1 MLLLQKMSFHVSSV
15 HLSHSHTA
23 KEILNFFHSETKDGG
38 VQRIAKPRC
47 DLRAFIGIR
56 PSKSLP
62 MSRKLLVNHYA
73 EAVLPVEDCQ
83 QTRVSHLC
91 DCLLVVNAF
100 DRIIYCCPYSN
111 FLPSY
116 FIAEVCVDS
125 VAKINITLFV
135 KHNQNEC

>member
-1 MLLLQKMSFHVSSV
+1 
-15 HLSHSHTA
+15 
-23 KEILNFFHSETKDGG
+23 
-38 VQRIAKPRC
+38 
-47 DLRAFIGIR
+47 
-56 PSKSLP
+56 
-62 MSRKLLVNHYA
+62 MSRKWLVNHYA

-83 QTRVSHLC
+83 QTRVTHLC

-100 DRIIYCCPYSN
+100 DTIIYGCPYSN

-125 VAKINITLFV
+125 VAKINFTLFV